1 MALSSVP
8 FLMINFFYPVRKQ
21 SAQSQYTPIENL
33 VQAFEAD
40 PQRAQALKKARQ
52 KLASRTPANT
62 VQSLRLKTG
71 LSQAAVAKILK
82 NSQSSYSL
90 IESGKRTNVMLST
103 LEQLAEIFNVSPET
117 VRLAIKNT
125 VALKRS
131 ESV

>member
-1 MALSSVP
+1 
-8 FLMINFFYPVRKQ
+8 MINFFNPVKKQ
-21 SAQSQYTPIENL
+21 AAQSQFAPIENL

-40 PQRAQALKKARQ
+40 PQRAQALKKARR
-52 KLASRTPANT
+52 KLASRIPGDT

-103 LEQLAEIFNVSPET
+103 LEQLAEIFNVSPEA

-125 VALKRS
+125 AALKKS

>member
-1 MALSSVP
+1 
-8 FLMINFFYPVRKQ
+8 MINFFNPVKKQ
-21 SAQSQYTPIENL
+21 AAQSQFAPIENL

-40 PQRAQALKKARQ
+40 PQRAQALKKARR
-52 KLASRTPANT
+52 KLASRIPGDT

-125 VALKRS
+125 AALKKS